1 MAEGGGVIPESL
13 RPAQPDWDSFCSL
26 TRPSSLHSSSS
37 TCWIPLPASCLL
49 ADLTPGTRA
58 FLLWVPA
65 GLKVTNH
72 FPRQEIFAAKARRI
86 WANRDVE
93 ASGSSDT
100 FFGRTQPIA
109 SPLSLSSG
117 SPRPVLTRAPVAC
130 HSARGEHWRTRANTG
145 QHGRTLAWKQ
155 VLVPSEKKSKCLSGR
170 QGRHQAL
177 DVESSLCKGP
187 GASSLMSLRKASC
200 PPLLLGH
207 EGSEATL
214 PRRKPREQE
223 RAQNK
228 EGCEYAERGVWT
240 CIDISDHFKRELNLR
255 F

>member
-1 MAEGGGVIPESL
+1 MELDVVAEGGGVIPESL
-13 RPAQPDWDSFCSL
+13 HPAQPDWDSFCSL

-72 FPRQEIFAAKARRI
+72 FPRHEIFAAKARRI

-117 SPRPVLTRAPVAC
+117 SPRPALTRAPVAC

-145 QHGRTLAWKQ
+145 ERLRGNR
-155 VLVPSEKKSKCLSGR
+155 
-170 QGRHQAL
+170 
-177 DVESSLCKGP
+177 SLYP
-187 GASSLMSLRKASC
+187 LRKRVSVYQVDREGIKLWMWRAAC
-200 PPLLLGH
+200 AKAQGH
-207 EGSEATL
+207 
-214 PRRKPREQE
+214 
-223 RAQNK
+223 RA
-228 EGCEYAERGVWT
+228 
-240 CIDISDHFKRELNLR
+240 
-255 F
+255 